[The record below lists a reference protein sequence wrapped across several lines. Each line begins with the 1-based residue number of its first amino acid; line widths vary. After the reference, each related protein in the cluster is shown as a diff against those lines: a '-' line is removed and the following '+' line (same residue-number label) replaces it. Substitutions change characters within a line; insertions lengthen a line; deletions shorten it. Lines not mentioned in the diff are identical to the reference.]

1 MNIYDLIN
9 DKKYWLLRHTAFW
22 IVMYFDEFLSLFG
35 ITEAFGIEEWRD
47 ILIGVGLDV
56 VMVYF
61 NLYYLIP
68 KFFQKGDVKNYILLT
83 ILTLVVNL
91 TILQVVDIYSYEDG
105 FNMSVL
111 LGSFVSTIGFLG
123 VAVVIKISKITMQR
137 MTRINEL
144 QKLQHETEL
153 DNLKKQVNP
162 HFLFNAL
169 NSIYVL
175 AKENPEVAPDS
186 ILKLS
191 DLMRYQTYDAAK
203 EKVGV
208 TQEINFIYKYLE
220 LEKMRRDHLKTNVE
234 IKGDMKNIPIP
245 PLLFLPF
252 VENACKY
259 SNSISG
265 ENEYVNIVFD
275 HKGTDLFFE
284 IENNQGDHK
293 GFLQDAEYSGV
304 GLENIRKRMNILF
317 PDNHKLQI
325 NETTATYNAKLII
338 KDISKL

>member
-1 MNIYDLIN
+1 MNIYDIIN
-9 DKKYWLLRHTAFW
+9 NKKFWIVRHAAFW
-22 IVMYFDEFLSLFG
+22 IVMYLDEVLSVFG
-35 ITEAFGIEEWRD
+35 ITDPIEDYGTFAIGILLD
-47 ILIGVGLDV
+47 IF
-56 VMVYF
+56 MVYF

-68 KFFQKGDVKNYILLT
+68 KFFQKGDIKNYILLT
-83 ILTLVVNL
+83 LLTLVINL
-91 TILQVVDIYSYEDG
+91 TLLNVFAMTYFEEDSIISIVFG
-105 FNMSVL
+105 TFLYTIGL
-111 LGSFVSTIGFLG
+111 LGIAVS
-123 VAVVIKISKITMQR
+123 IKISKITQQKMIR
-137 MTRINEL
+137 LNEL

-175 AKENPEVAPDS
+175 AKENPNVAPES

-203 EKVGV
+203 QKVGL
-208 TQEINFIYKYLE
+208 TQEINFIYKYLD
-220 LEKMRRDHLKTNVE
+220 LEKMRRDHLKTDIQ
-234 IKGDMKNIPIP
+234 IKGDMNNIPIP

-265 ENEYVNIVFD
+265 DNDFVNIVFD

-304 GLENIRKRMNILF
+304 GLENIRKRMKILF
-317 PDNHKLQI
+317 PENHKLEI
-325 NETTATYNAKLII
+325 KETTETYKAKLII
-338 KDISKL
+338 KDIHKI

>member
-1 MNIYDLIN
+1 MNIFNLIN
-9 DKKYWLLRHTAFW
+9 NKEFWVVRHAAFW
-22 IVMYFDEFLSLFG
+22 IVMYLDEFLSIFGVTDPIEDWTSFG
-35 ITEAFGIEEWRD
+35 IAF
-47 ILIGVGLDV
+47 LLDV
-56 VMVYF
+56 LMVYF

-83 ILTLVVNL
+83 VLTLVVNL
-91 TILQVVDIYSYEDG
+91 TLLHLLNITFYEDE
-105 FNMSVL
+105 SVISVVFGAFLYTIGL
-111 LGSFVSTIGFLG
+111 LGIAIS
-123 VAVVIKISKITMQR
+123 IKVSKITQQKMIR
-137 MTRINEL
+137 LNEL

-175 AKENPEVAPDS
+175 AKENPAVAPDS
-186 ILKLS
+186 ILQLS

-203 EKVGV
+203 DKVRL

-220 LEKMRRDHLKTNVE
+220 LEKMRRDHLKYNIEVN
-234 IKGDMKNIPIP
+234 GDMNNIPIP

-265 ENEYVNIVFD
+265 ENEFVNIVFD
-275 HKGTDLFFE
+275 HKDTDLFFE

-304 GLENIRKRMNILF
+304 GLENIKKRMKIIF
-317 PDNHKLQI
+317 PDNHKLEI
-325 NETTATYNAKLII
+325 KENTDTYKSKLII
-338 KDISKL
+338 KDIHKI

>member
-1 MNIYDLIN
+1 MNIFDLIN
-9 DKKYWLLRHTAFW
+9 KKEFW
-22 IVMYFDEFLSLFG
+22 IVRHLGFWMVMYLDEFLSLFG
-35 ITEAFGIEEWRD
+35 LTEPIDDWMSFGIV
-47 ILIGVGLDV
+47 LGLDLL
-56 VMVYF
+56 MIYF

-68 KFFQKGDVKNYILLT
+68 KFFQKGDIQNYL
-83 ILTLVVNL
+83 ILTLLTLVTNL
-91 TILQVVDIYSYEDG
+91 TLMHWLTYTHCEECDFIS
-105 FNMSVL
+105 SVFGSFLYTTGL
-111 LGSFVSTIGFLG
+111 LGIAVS
-123 VAVVIKISKITMQR
+123 IKISKITQQKMA
-137 MTRINEL
+137 RINEL

-175 AKENPEVAPDS
+175 AKENPKVAPES

-191 DLMRYQTYDAAK
+191 DLLRYQTYDAAK
-203 EKVGV
+203 AKVGL
-208 TQEINFIYKYLE
+208 TQEINFIYKYLD
-220 LEKMRRDHLKTNVE
+220 LEKMRRDHLKTTIE
-234 IKGDMKNIPIP
+234 IKGDMNNIPVP

-265 ENEYVNIVFD
+265 ENEFVNIVFD

-304 GLENIRKRMNILF
+304 GLENIRKRMKILF
-317 PDNHKLQI
+317 PNNHKLEI
-325 NETTATYNAKLII
+325 KETTAIYKSKLII
-338 KDISKL
+338 QDIHKI